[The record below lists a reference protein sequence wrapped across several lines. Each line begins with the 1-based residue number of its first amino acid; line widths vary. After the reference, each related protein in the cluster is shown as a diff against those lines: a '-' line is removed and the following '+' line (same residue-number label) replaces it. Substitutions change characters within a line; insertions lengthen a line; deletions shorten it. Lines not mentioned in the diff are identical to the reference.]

1 MGIEVKTF
9 EDAVKV
15 DDMFFD
21 GLYIIENESTG
32 RRVSIILD
40 ENCIRWQGFAKGA
53 EAHMMGVSDK
63 KFRMHGYGWVPVR
76 GRHEF
81 RNGDGDKCVRNALR
95 FVNDTARSY
104 LKK

>member
-15 DDMFFD
+15 EDMFFK

-53 EAHMMGVSDK
+53 EAHMMGVLSLI
-63 KFRMHGYGWVPVR
+63 HI
-76 GRHEF
+76 
-81 RNGDGDKCVRNALR
+81 
-95 FVNDTARSY
+95 
-104 LKK
+104 